1 MIEADYAVFEFYDVT
16 NTKVGTY
23 NQELN
28 LSGSTYASPTGYTD
42 NLKIFALPVGPK
54 DVTNLYTDID
64 WDTVAYYRVQL
75 YYSYPTSDSR
85 RRTVGPIGPIS
96 ETFYFYLYTNC
107 LPESTRICWLND
119 NGTYDYFTFR
129 SYRQD
134 TKKVTQQYYDNRY
147 YATNL
152 ASADRNVAR
161 TNKTYDTSVQQE
173 IVLESYYINLAQ
185 GHWLEQLFTSPQIY
199 LLREDYVSPI
209 DRQNKIYKDLR
220 PLQLLSTQ
228 VDTITKKHK
237 KLNKYSITFKTGDSY
252 FVNKGF

>member
-1 MIEADYAVFEFYDVT
+1 MQPV
-16 NTKVGTY
+16 
-23 NQELN
+23 ELN
-28 LSGSTYASPTGYTD
+28 KAGSPYASPTGYTD
-42 NLKIFALPVGPK
+42 NLKIFALPCGPV
-54 DVTNLYTDID
+54 DLNNVMLPSTFGSGTWQNT
-64 WDTVAYYRVQL
+64 AYYTVQL
-75 YYSYPTSDSR
+75 FYSYPTWDAR
-85 RRTVGPIGPIS
+85 RQSVGPVGPVS
-96 ETFYFYLYTNC
+96 EIFYFYRYNNC
-107 LPESTRICWLND
+107 LPESTRIAFLND

-134 TKKVTQQYYDNRY
+134 TKKVTQSYYDNRY

-152 ASADRNVAR
+152 ASPDRNVGR

-173 IVLESYYINLAQ
+173 IVLESYYLTVEQ

-199 LLREDYVSPI
+199 LMNTDFKSPI
-209 DRQNKIYKDLR
+209 DRQNKIYKDLT

-237 KLNKYSITFKTGDSY
+237 KLNKYSITFKTGNSY